1 MSRKMVLNIL
11 TISLF
16 LSAMII
22 LVGVMLM
29 QKRFEESNGL
39 QNVSSQSTIQFVL
52 KEYQGKLG
60 LFRGNAE
67 TPYQTLDFD
76 INYLGEYDRELLK
89 RGIGVDTERELEI
102 LIEDYTS

>member
-1 MSRKMVLNIL
+1 MTRKMLINIL

-29 QKRFEESNGL
+29 QKKLDDNTMSNA
-39 QNVSSQSTIQFVL
+39 QSASTIQFVL
-52 KEYQGKLG
+52 KEYEGKLG
-60 LFRGNAE
+60 LFRGDAA

-76 INYLGEYDRELLK
+76 VDYLGEYDRELLK
-89 RGIGVDTERELEI
+89 QGIGVDTQRELEI

>member
-1 MSRKMVLNIL
+1 MTRKMLLNIL

-39 QNVSSQSTIQFVL
+39 LNAGSQSTIQFVL
-52 KEYQGKLG
+52 KEYEGKLG
-60 LFRGNAE
+60 LFRGDAA

-76 INYLGEYDRELLK
+76 VNYLGEYDRELLK
-89 RGIGVDTERELEI
+89 QGIGVDTQRELEI